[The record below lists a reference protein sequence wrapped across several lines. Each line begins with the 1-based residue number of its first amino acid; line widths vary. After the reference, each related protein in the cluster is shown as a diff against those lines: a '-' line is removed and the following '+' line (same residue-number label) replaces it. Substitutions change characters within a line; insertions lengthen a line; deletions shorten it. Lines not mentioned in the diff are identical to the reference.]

1 MKKTCSERLMEERL
15 FILKLLSGTISI
27 LIVLNTV
34 LFVFLLAFAQCRL
47 SRTNLIECQKCQC
60 QK

>member
-1 MKKTCSERLMEERL
+1 MEKTYNERLMEERL
-15 FILKLLSGTISI
+15 LVLKLLSGTISI
-27 LIVLNTV
+27 LIVLNTI
-34 LFVFLLAFAQCRL
+34 LFVFLLAFAQCQL